1 MWQLVYIFL
10 FSFSLLVTAAITKAA
25 IRAAGVFSML
35 DHPGERK
42 IQKMPMPVLGGV
54 AIFLGFSFTVL
65 INTLAVYELTP
76 KNLPTTFV
84 IPGTDSSTSRGNRN
98 GIFGISS

>member
-65 INTLAVYELTP
+65 INTLAVYELMP
-76 KNLPTTFV
+76 K
-84 IPGTDSSTSRGNRN
+84 IPFLFPREVLESVPGITKVVGRFLGVSS
-98 GIFGISS
+98 